1 VSPLNAKSS
10 SVTSERQEFIWLNQN
25 LSWSTLKQGMLFL
38 HWYDGSEIFAQSILD
53 AADSGLQRL
62 AKSTGLTVKQPI
74 HIYIFKD
81 YAALRESV
89 LYQSGWIGGIAFSD
103 YNITTM
109 GISTTNL
116 DWGKSAI
123 VHELTH
129 LLVGNLVSGC
139 LVSIPTWLNEGIAV
153 YSQGGPD
160 ADGMTLFKL
169 ASGLGK
175 LLPIR
180 ALSGSFSEEPSKADI
195 SYSQSYSITVIARV
209 CLQSQLN

>member
-1 VSPLNAKSS
+1 
-10 SVTSERQEFIWLNQN
+10 
-25 LSWSTLKQGMLFL
+25 
-38 HWYDGSEIFAQSILD
+38 
-53 AADSGLQRL
+53 
-62 AKSTGLTVKQPI
+62 LTVKQPI

-81 YAALRESV
+81 YAALRASV
-89 LYQSGWIGGIAFSD
+89 LYQPGWIGGIAFSD

-109 GISTTNL
+109 GISTANL

-169 ASGLGK
+169 ASGMGNLF
-175 LLPIR
+175 PIR

-195 SYSQSYSITVIARV
+195 SYSQSYSIVNYLITSYGREKLLKLFQNLNDGQTIETA
-209 CLQSQLN
+209 LQNAYSFGLDQLEREWRESIGVKPQSMPPTPTLAATPTIIPTYPPAKGN